1 MNHEPFPTLEAA
13 LYRRDVTNTTT
24 LAPLDYHNHILQ
36 GCFLRYIKKRLRTKD
51 VGKYRLVLVQGTRRG
66 RLCSLRL
73 HPGSVIQTATASTD
87 SFQQYSIT
95 VTGIDDS
102 KPQSIFSARKDV
114 TWQLVFPSEDLQRQW
129 LESLHNAKD
138 FLGNWPNKD
147 EISRLVDLA
156 RKMRA
161 QVDPRRRIHR
171 FKIYP
176 RCFVSGR
183 AVRWLMKYEGVSTSQ
198 ATVLGQKM
206 CSLGLI
212 AHITN
217 EHAFCNKK
225 LVSRLS
231 SYYVSLILSYHSF
244 LFITLLKSTF
254 FSSLITFLFHSIV
267 VSISYHA

>member
-1 MNHEPFPTLEAA
+1 MNFNPFPALEAA
-13 LYRRDVTNTTT
+13 LYRRDVNNTTS

-36 GCFLRYIKKRLRTKD
+36 GCFLRYIKKQLRTKD

-73 HPGSVIQTATASTD
+73 HPGSIIQTATTATD
-87 SFQQYSIT
+87 MFQRYSIT

-114 TWQLVFPSEDLQRQW
+114 TWQLVFPSEELQKQW
-129 LESLHNAKD
+129 LHSLHNAKD
-138 FLGNWPNKD
+138 FIGNWSNKD

-225 LVSRLS
+225 LVGEYYIILRFSHPFLS
-231 SYYVSLILSYHSF
+231 LTSFHLISL
-244 LFITLLKSTF
+244 
-254 FSSLITFLFHSIV
+254 
-267 VSISYHA
+267 